1 MAGMPKSVGAIDR
14 KSTTALYQTIER
26 KSDCVEPHP
35 VKARKVVER
44 ERTALSRLVA
54 VAYQAC

>member
-1 MAGMPKSVGAIDR
+1 MAGMPRSVGAIDR

-35 VKARKVVER
+35 VKARKAVKR
-44 ERTALSRLVA
+44 ERVALSRLFA
-54 VAYQAC
+54 VAYPAC